1 MCPALKSIVFAAA
14 FLVHSLAAAG
24 PEAPPAAPSVF
35 ADSFGQNAPAGISA
49 TSSANPQ
56 AAQAP
61 VPVADSFGLNRGIAA
76 NCPKAKA
83 VAQPAAK
90 AQKC

>member
-1 MCPALKSIVFAAA
+1 MPSPEVDCVCRRLPGAFAGRGGTGNA
-14 FLVHSLAAAG
+14 
-24 PEAPPAAPSVF
+24 

-76 NCPKAKA
+76 TDCRKPKAI
-83 VAQPAAK
+83 AQPAAK